1 MPEEKKY
8 NAGVTREA
16 AEAAIVVVMR
26 ENPTL
31 ANTEKN
37 GNLIAEWLKSM
48 KCEFTL
54 KNIRLAVQALSY
66 PDDKFER
73 VKSAPEPAPA
83 KSKKEF
89 TPPGQLPLKC
99 SKAQLARASEAQIKD
114 WLKRARQ
121 AGMK

>member
-1 MPEEKKY
+1 MPEKKLY

-16 AEAAIVVVMR
+16 AEAAVVVVMR

-37 GNLIAEWLKSM
+37 GTLIAGWLMSM
-48 KCEFTL
+48 NLEYTL
-54 KNIRLAVQALSY
+54 KNIRLAVKALSY
-66 PDDKFER
+66 PEDKLHR
-73 VKSAPEPAPA
+73 VKSAPEPASA
-83 KSKKEF
+83 KPQKEF

>member
-1 MPEEKKY
+1 MPEKKLY

-16 AEAAIVVVMR
+16 AEAAVVVVMR

-37 GNLIAEWLKSM
+37 GTLIAGWLMSM
-48 KCEFTL
+48 NLEYTL
-54 KNIRLAVQALSY
+54 KNIRLAVKALSY
-66 PDDKFER
+66 PEDKLQR
-73 VKSAPEPAPA
+73 VKSAPEPASA
-83 KSKKEF
+83 KAQNEF